1 MHQALPRERRAQ
13 ERRGGTHNR
22 LHTTTGAAAANEG
35 PRSRER
41 HAPRGRHT
49 QACMLCRTSQV
60 QPTRAAADEP
70 PLQLHTAAAGQ
81 GTKGGT
87 QSEGCGRQAQVLPV
101 STTCQATKGCV
112 PKGAWHAGKPPP
124 CHAANRQSCLR
135 LVCKRVPFTL
145 LAHTK
150 TCRDASAAPS
160 AGQEQP
166 GATHTRQTKQ
176 QTKGKC
182 SLPVTVTGG
191 THGEGMQLTEAGL
204 ERPHS

>member
-1 MHQALPRERRAQ
+1 MKGLAHGR
-13 ERRGGTHNR
+13 GTHHGAGTRKHACCAVQAKYSQPELLPTSRRCNCTR
-22 LHTTTGAAAANEG
+22 LRLVKG
-35 PRSRER
+35 PRVVHRVRGAGARRRCCLSAR
-41 HAPRGRHT
+41 HVR
-49 QACMLCRTSQV
+49 Q
-60 QPTRAAADEP
+60 
-70 PLQLHTAAAGQ
+70 
-81 GTKGGT
+81 
-87 QSEGCGRQAQVLPV
+87 QS
-101 STTCQATKGCV
+101 KGCV

-160 AGQEQP
+160 VGQEQP

-176 QTKGKC
+176 QTKGKR